1 MSRVT
6 KKIMLA
12 ALALVVGL
20 GLTAGSASAQPM
32 MGPGGGMP
40 GTGGMVRIDH
50 NLQRRLW
57 GHCQALRAELGKAHP
72 DEGRVRQHSEAIN
85 RLWSKLTRQW
95 FAERSDGGQTRGK
108 APGPG
113 FAPGPGVIT
122 DQALRAG
129 NGSGR

>member
-1 MSRVT
+1 MSRVMT
-6 KKIMLA
+6 NISTA
-12 ALALVVGL
+12 ALALVLGL
-20 GLTAGSASAQPM
+20 GLTAGSAGAQPM

-40 GTGGMVRIDH
+40 GMRGMVRIDH

-72 DEGRVRQHSEAIN
+72 DEGRVRSHSEAIN

-95 FAERSDGGQTRGK
+95 YAERPGQGQAGGRGSS
-108 APGPG
+108 PG
-113 FAPGPGVIT
+113 FAPGPGVRI
-122 DQALRAG
+122 DQALGAS